1 MSRKDPKPLT
11 ASFLARKGSA
21 SAAHFADPNPAD
33 PNPADPNPG
42 NPNLAEPRAHP
53 EAGGPESIGSQAHPE
68 AGDPESIGSQA
79 HPEASDS
86 ESPSPPADPPETD
99 AGGAPQ
105 PRENYWITSADEIP
119 ADALAD
125 SPADRSLDEAAE
137 RTVLIVEDDPQNMN
151 LFDEL
156 IRIDGRATLQ
166 ATTGMQALDLAR
178 AHKPDLIL
186 LDIQLPDIPGTTV
199 AERIKGDDA
208 LANIPIVAVTAF
220 VADGLE
226 EEILASGCD
235 AYITKPIT
243 MAVFFDIL
251 QSFLD

>member
-21 SAAHFADPNPAD
+21 SAAHFADPDSGDPDSGD
-33 PNPADPNPG
+33 PNSG
-42 NPNLAEPRAHP
+42 EP
-53 EAGGPESIGSQAHPE
+53 
-68 AGDPESIGSQA
+68 QA
-79 HPEASDS
+79 HPEASDPASIEPQPHPEENDS
-86 ESPSPPADPPETD
+86 EAPAPPADPPEPD

-105 PRENYWITSADEIP
+105 PRENYWITRADEIP
-119 ADALAD
+119 DSALA
-125 SPADRSLDEAAE
+125 SAPADRRLDETAE

-156 IRIDGRATLQ
+156 LRIDGRATLR
-166 ATTGMQALDLAR
+166 ATTGMEALDLAR

-186 LDIQLPDIPGTTV
+186 LDIQLPDIPGTAV
-199 AERIKGDDA
+199 AERIKADDA
-208 LANIPIVAVTAF
+208 LAGIPIVAVTAY

-235 AYITKPIT
+235 AIITKPIT
-243 MAVFFDIL
+243 MAGFFDIL

>member
-33 PNPADPNPG
+33 PNPG
-42 NPNLAEPRAHP
+42 NPNLAEPNLGEPRAHP
-53 EAGGPESIGSQAHPE
+53 EAGDPAPIGSQAHPE
-68 AGDPESIGSQA
+68 E
-79 HPEASDS
+79 SDS
-86 ESPSPPADPPETD
+86 KAPPPPADPPETD

-119 ADALAD
+119 ADALAG
-125 SPADRSLDEAAE
+125 SPADRGLDEAAE

>member
-33 PNPADPNPG
+33 PNPADPNLAE
-42 NPNLAEPRAHP
+42 PNLGEPRAHP
-53 EAGGPESIGSQAHPE
+53 EAGDPAPIGSQAHPE
-68 AGDPESIGSQA
+68 E
-79 HPEASDS
+79 SDS
-86 ESPSPPADPPETD
+86 EAPSPPADPPETD

-125 SPADRSLDEAAE
+125 SPADRRLDEAAE

-156 IRIDGRATLQ
+156 LRIDGRATLQ
-166 ATTGMQALDLAR
+166 ATTGMQALDLAH

-186 LDIQLPDIPGTTV
+186 LDIQLPDIPGTAV

-208 LANIPIVAVTAF
+208 LADIPIIAVTAF

-243 MAVFFDIL
+243 MAAFFDIL

>member
-21 SAAHFADPNPAD
+21 SAAQFAEPNPGDPNLADPNLD
-33 PNPADPNPG
+33 
-42 NPNLAEPRAHP
+42 EPHTR
-53 EAGGPESIGSQAHPE
+53 PE

-79 HPEASDS
+79 HPEESDS
-86 ESPSPPADPPETD
+86 EAPSPPADPPETD
-99 AGGAPQ
+99 TGGAPQ

-119 ADALAD
+119 ADALAG
-125 SPADRSLDEAAE
+125 SPADRGLDEAAE

-156 IRIDGRATLQ
+156 LRIDGRATLR

-226 EEILASGCD
+226 EKILASGCD
-235 AYITKPIT
+235 AFITKPIT
-243 MAVFFDIL
+243 MAGFFDIL